1 MIHFAR
7 WKIFTIYAV
16 LLVAL
21 ILALPNLFS
30 QKQLDSM
37 PSWVPTRQV
46 SLGLDLQGGSHLL
59 FAIDL
64 KNIQSERFSATA
76 DAIRS
81 ELTSQK
87 LGFSDFAMT
96 ELEGSGNASAKLPGL
111 SFKLAEGAS
120 VKDAISAIRTIDAG
134 LDVVNDGNL
143 ITVKST
149 PAMVKSIRDQ
159 AVNQSIEIIRRRIDE
174 TGTREP
180 SIEQQGED
188 RILVQLPGVKDPQR
202 IKDLIGTTAKLT
214 FRLVDTDISPQDAQ
228 GNKPIPGVDLL
239 PLDKSET
246 AEGVPYKM
254 AVRKRIM
261 VSGENLVDAQPGFG
275 QDGTAVINFRF
286 DAIGSRRFGDASTEN
301 VGKPFAIVLDN
312 KVLSAPVIR
321 EAITGGRGQISGNF
335 TAQSA
340 SDLALLLRAGALPA
354 PLTVLEERTVGPG
367 LGADSIRAGTMASLL
382 GFLLV
387 AGFIFMIYGRFG
399 LMANIALVFN
409 VLIVIAALTLLQASL
424 TLPGIAGIVL
434 TMGMAVDAN
443 VLIFERIREEERNG
457 HTVMQAVDIG
467 YNKALHAIVDSNLTT
482 LLANLFLY
490 VFGTGPIRGFA
501 ITLSIGILAS
511 MFTAVTMTH
520 YFMVLYLRWFRPKK
534 ILYERKAIK

>member
-7 WKIFTIYAV
+7 WKIFTIYGV
-16 LLVAL
+16 LLVSCL
-21 ILALPNLFS
+21 LALPNLFTQS
-30 QKQLDSM
+30 QLATM

-59 FAIDL
+59 FQIEM
-64 KNIQSERFSATA
+64 KNIQSERFTATS
-76 DAIRS
+76 DAIRV
-81 ELTSQK
+81 ELTNQK
-87 LGFSDFAMT
+87 LGFSDYVMI
-96 ELEGSGNASAKLPGL
+96 EVEGSGGSKVKLPGV
-111 SFKLAEGAS
+111 SFKLDEGAS
-120 VKDAISAIRTIDAG
+120 VKDAISAIRNIDPA
-134 LDVVNDGNL
+134 LEVVNDGNL
-143 ITVKST
+143 ILVKST
-149 PAMVKSIRDQ
+149 AVMVKAIRSQ
-159 AVNQSIEIIRRRIDE
+159 AMNQSIEIIRRRIDE

-180 SIEQQGED
+180 LIEQQGED

-202 IKDLIGTTAKLT
+202 IKDLIGTTAKLS
-214 FRLVDTDISPQDAQ
+214 FRLVDTDINPAEAQ

-239 PLDKSET
+239 PLDKSDT
-246 AEGVPYKM
+246 GGGVPYKV

-286 DAIGSRRFGDASTEN
+286 DAIGARRFGDASAEN

-335 TAQSA
+335 TAQTA

-354 PLTVLEERTVGPG
+354 PLTPLEERTVGPG
-367 LGADSIRAGTMASLL
+367 LGADSIKAGTWASLL
-382 GFLLV
+382 GFLMV
-387 AGFIFMIYGRFG
+387 AGFIFLIYGRYG
-399 LMANIALVFN
+399 LMANLALIFN
-409 VLIVIAALTLLQASL
+409 VIIVIAALTVLQASL

-457 HTVMQAVDIG
+457 HTVIQAVNIG
-467 YNKALHAIVDSNLTT
+467 YSKALHAIVDSNLTT
-482 LLANLFLY
+482 LVANLFLY

-520 YFMVLYLRWFRPKK
+520 YFMILYLRWFKPKK
-534 ILYERKAIK
+534 ILYNGKAAK